1 MKVYDD
7 GRSLHDRL
15 LAGVNKLADN
25 VGSTLGPKGRN
36 VILRNKEGSTV
47 ITKDGAT
54 VARFVDLEDPIANAG
69 AQIVKQVSDETNN
82 SAGDGTTTSTVL
94 ARAMLVEAQKYLA
107 AGVSPVEMKRGMDS
121 AVKQIIDLVQQR
133 ARPVQNSEDIE
144 RVATISANGDKGIG
158 TLISKA
164 VDQAGHDGSI
174 QVVDAKSMETSL
186 EVVEG
191 FRFDS
196 GYFAKAFVTD
206 EKRHAVKLDSPI
218 FFVTDYPVNAIQ
230 DFKPVLELAYRT
242 GKPFILVTEECEGE
256 PLATMIMNHM
266 RQTIKCCAVKAPSYG
281 EERRGIISDLALSVG
296 ATFFSRESGKKME
309 DVKLEDFGS
318 AKSIEVL
325 KNFTTIVDGDGD
337 WEEIDKR
344 MEGLKEEI
352 RQTTDMHDCE
362 RLQRRVARLASG
374 VAIIK
379 IGGTTEI
386 EATEK
391 RHRIEDALE
400 AVKSAQEL
408 GIVPGGGATLLRCED
423 VDVVVENEE
432 QEIGVKIVTSALAS
446 PIRQMAENSG
456 KSGDLII
463 AMVKDAWR
471 RATIDVEV
479 CGYDFASGE
488 IEDFEKVGIFDPA
501 KVTITA
507 LVNANSAVSTLL
519 TSGHAIVEVE
529 R

>member
-36 VILRNKEGSTV
+36 VILRDVEGKTL
-47 ITKDGAT
+47 ITKDGVT
-54 VARFVDLEDPIANAG
+54 VARFVDLEDPIENAG
-69 AQIVKQVSDETNN
+69 AQIIKQVSDSTNI

-94 ARAMLVEAQKYLA
+94 ARAMFTEAQKYLA
-107 AGVSPVEMKRGMDS
+107 AGISPVEMKRGMDR
-121 AVKQIIDLVQQR
+121 AVEEIVAAIKDKS
-133 ARPVQNSEDIE
+133 RPVQNSEDIE
-144 RVATISANGDKGIG
+144 RVAIISANGDKGIG

-164 VDQAGHDGSI
+164 VDQAGHEGAI

-196 GYFAKAFVTD
+196 GYFAKSFVTD
-206 EKRHAVKLDSPI
+206 EKRNAVKFDNPI
-218 FFVTDYPVNAIQ
+218 FFVTDYPVNTIQ
-230 DFKPVLELAYRT
+230 DFKPVLELAYRA
-242 GKPFILVTEECEGE
+242 GRPFVLVSEECEGE
-256 PLATMIMNHM
+256 PLATMIMNHL

-281 EERRGIISDLALSVG
+281 EERRGILSDLALSVG
-296 ATFFSRESGKKME
+296 ATFYSRESGKKME

-337 WEEIDKR
+337 WKEIDKR
-344 MEGLKEEI
+344 IEGLKEEI
-352 RQTTDMHDCE
+352 RQTEDMRACE
-362 RLQRRVARLASG
+362 RLQGRATRLASG

-379 IGGTTEI
+379 IGGTTEV

-400 AVKSAQEL
+400 AVRSAQEM
-408 GIVPGGGATLLRCED
+408 GIVFGGGITLLSCCED
-423 VDVVVENEE
+423 EVEVENEE
-432 QEIGVKIVTSALAS
+432 QAVGVRIVKKALEA
-446 PIRQMAENSG
+446 PIRQMAFNAGVSP
-456 KSGDLII
+456 DITI
-463 AMVKDAWR
+463 HAVKTAEEKIGW
-471 RATIDVEV
+471 
-479 CGYDFASGE
+479 DFSKGE
-488 IEDFEKVGIFDPA
+488 LADFEEAGIFDPA
-501 KVTITA
+501 KVTSAA
-507 LVNANSAVSTLL
+507 LVNANSAVSTLI
-519 TSGHAIVEVE
+519 TSGHAIVEV
-529 R
+529 

>member
-36 VILRNKEGSTV
+36 VILRDGKGTV
-47 ITKDGAT
+47 IITKDGAT
-54 VARFVDLEDPIANAG
+54 VAKCVDLEDPIENVG
-69 AQIVKQVSDETNN
+69 AQIIKQVSEETNN

-94 ARAMLVEAQKYLA
+94 ARAMLVETQKYLA
-107 AGVSPVEMKRGMDS
+107 AGVSPVEIKRGMDK
-121 AVKQIIDLVQQR
+121 AVEEIVRLVKEQ
-133 ARPVQNSEDIE
+133 ARSVQSSEDIE
-144 RVATISANGDKGIG
+144 RVAIISANGDKGIG

-164 VDQAGHDGSI
+164 VDQAGHDGAI
-174 QVVDAKSMETSL
+174 QVMDAKSMETSL

-206 EKRHAVKLDSPI
+206 EKRNAVKFDNPM
-218 FFVTDYPVNAIQ
+218 FFVTDYPVNTIQ
-230 DFKPVLELAYRT
+230 DFKPVLELAYRA
-242 GKPFILVTEECEGE
+242 GRPFVLVTEECEGE
-256 PLATMIMNHM
+256 PLATMIMNYM

-281 EERRGIISDLALSVG
+281 EERRGVLSDLALSVG
-296 ATFFSRESGKKME
+296 ATFYSRESGKKME
-309 DVKLEDFGS
+309 DVRLEDFGS

-325 KNFTTIVDGDGD
+325 KNFTTIVGGEGD

-344 MEGLKEEI
+344 MEGLREEI
-352 RQTTDMHDCE
+352 KQTEDLLDCE
-362 RLQRRVARLASG
+362 RLQRRITRLASG

-400 AVKSAQEL
+400 AVKSAQEM
-408 GIVPGGGATLLRCED
+408 GIVLGGGITLAACSDID
-423 VDVVVENEE
+423 VEVENEE
-432 QEIGVKIVTSALAS
+432 QVIGVNVVKKALEE
-446 PIRQMAENSG
+446 PIRQMAFNAGISP
-456 KSGDLII
+456 DI
-463 AMVKDAWR
+463 
-471 RATIDVEV
+471 TIDAVKTA
-479 CGYDFASGE
+479 GDSFGWDFSLGE
-488 IEDFEKVGIFDPA
+488 ITDFEEAGIFDPA

-507 LVNANSAVSTLL
+507 LVNANSAVSTLI
-519 TSGHAIVEVE
+519 TSGHAIVEV
-529 R
+529 